1 MDVDTMIFDNVTILT
16 MNPARQVVTH
26 GAVGVK
32 GSFIT
37 EVGKSREIVEKY
49 PGARRIDGRGNIL
62 LPGLIDTHVHLGQC
76 MLRGIS
82 EGKRYPDLTQWL
94 IKLMFPLQGSYTEED
109 GRASAALCMLEMLKS
124 GTTGFIE
131 CLLAENYGF
140 DGIAE
145 VAVQS
150 GLRAALGK
158 VVMDWSPEMRD
169 RMGMHP
175 GMWQTR
181 ESSIRHTLAAY
192 DRWNGAGD
200 GRLQVWFGCRS
211 AEPANNP
218 TLFDE
223 VGHLARSR
231 NMGLTIHLAERDSD
245 RVYAESQ
252 GYRSHVE
259 FARGHGLLGPRT
271 VLAHCGASDADDWKL
286 LGASGTSVAHCPAN
300 NAAAGWRTAPVVDM
314 LAAGVNVALGC
325 DSTPSD
331 GNMDVLRDLRVAA
344 HVARARAQT
353 PLVMPSETILELAT
367 LNGARAMGLAPEVGS
382 IEAGKRADF
391 IIINTDAPHLTPVWN
406 PVAAVVFAAQGSDV
420 DTVVVDGKIL
430 MQGRQVQTLDEGA
443 ILEDVRRRYLDVARR
458 AGAAAIRP
466 VWPVI

>member
-1 MDVDTMIFDNVTILT
+1 
-16 MNPARQVVTH
+16 
-26 GAVGVK
+26 
-32 GSFIT
+32 
-37 EVGKSREIVEKY
+37 
-49 PGARRIDGRGNIL
+49 
-62 LPGLIDTHVHLGQC
+62 
-76 MLRGIS
+76 
-82 EGKRYPDLTQWL
+82 
-94 IKLMFPLQGSYTEED
+94 MFPLQGSYTEED
-109 GRASAALCMLEMLKS
+109 GRASAALCVLEMLKS
-124 GTTGFIE
+124 GTTGFVE

-140 DGIAE
+140 DGVAE
-145 VAVQS
+145 VVVQS

-158 VVMDWSPEMRD
+158 VVMDWPPEMRD
-169 RMGMHP
+169 KLGMHP

-181 ESSIRHTLAAY
+181 ESSVSHTLAAF

-211 AEPANNP
+211 AEPANDP

-223 VGHLARSR
+223 VSELARKR
-231 NMGLTIHLAERDSD
+231 KMGLTIHLAERDTD
-245 RVYAESQ
+245 RDYAQSQ

-259 FARGHGLLGPRT
+259 FAQGHGLLGPRT

-286 LGASGTSVAHCPAN
+286 LAATGTSVSHCPAN

-314 LAAGVNVALGC
+314 LEAGVNVSLGC

-353 PLVMPSETILELAT
+353 PLVMPSETVLELAT

-382 IEAGKRADF
+382 IEPGKRADF

-420 DTVVVDGKIL
+420 DTVVVDGQIL
-430 MQGRQVQTLDEGA
+430 MLGRKVLTLDEGT
-443 ILEDVRRRYLDVARR
+443 ILEDVRRRYHDVQRR
-458 AGAAAIRP
+458 AGATDIEP
-466 VWPVI
+466 LWPVV